1 MEILNEGA
9 SELAGRVPELFAAI
23 VFIVLYARGQAK
35 HNAVIAKF
43 AEAQIETAKR
53 HDEQDTGWRKF
64 ILELVTQ
71 SARSADGIRDL
82 LADSKKHAEK
92 QGKVLARVDNT
103 VLTLATEGSMSDRKL
118 VTIVEQLS
126 EDVEQLKLAVI
137 DVKEGADANAQKLAK
152 TVAEEAEKLRKFID
166 EACEQKQPAE
176 DDDEDDTLVIV
187 PKSETKE
194 KLA

>member
-1 MEILNEGA
+1 MELLNEGA

-43 AEAQIETAKR
+43 AEAQIETARR
-53 HDEQDTGWRKF
+53 HDEQDTGWRQF

-82 LADSKKHAEK
+82 LADSKTHAEK

-126 EDVEQLKLAVI
+126 EGVEQLKLAVI
-137 DVKEGADANAQKLAK
+137 DVKEGADTNTQLLAK
-152 TVAEEAEKLRKFID
+152 TVAEEAEKVRKHID
-166 EACEQKQPAE
+166 EACEQKKPAE
-176 DDDEDDTLVIV
+176 DEDEDDTLVII
-187 PKSETKE
+187 PKPETKT
-194 KLA
+194 A